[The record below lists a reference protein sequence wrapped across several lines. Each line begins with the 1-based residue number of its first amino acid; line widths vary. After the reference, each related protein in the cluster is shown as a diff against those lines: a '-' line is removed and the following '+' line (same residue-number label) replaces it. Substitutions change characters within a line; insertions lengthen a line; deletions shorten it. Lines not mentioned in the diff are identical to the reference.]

1 MFKEN
6 NTPADPK
13 NIISPED
20 HEIIKAQFGDDITA
34 INRVEYLM
42 SSQGIGY
49 EEAEKMFLAEKSLPK
64 MTEKTYVEE
73 PDGTITFPKQ

>member
-6 NTPADPK
+6 TPAAAK

-20 HEIIKAQFGDDITA
+20 HEMIKEQFGDDITA

-42 SSQGIGY
+42 SSKGIGY
-49 EEAEKMFLAEKSLPK
+49 EEAEEIYSAEKSAPK
-64 MTEKTYVEE
+64 MTEKTYVKEA
-73 PDGTITFPKQ
+73 DGTITFPKQ